1 MLTSTLLCPLGVY
14 GNSNY
19 IFWFAYAKDTRNHGK
34 NVTAATKGRGPRQLM
49 ELMRTPFIP
58 DAACLI
64 KHSHENRHGCVS
76 SPPVWSTRVLARF
89 IVPFF
94 RKRGVR
100 EACFAVLFFRL
111 LSLLSFIRYH
121 SYILEHVHHHHEKV
135 LSVCSIYS
143 HLMESTRTRFFL
155 TEADRLLGQAIP
167 TLGKNSLL
175 WEFL

>member
-1 MLTSTLLCPLGVY
+1 MPFWGIWELQLH
-14 GNSNY
+14 
-19 IFWFAYAKDTRNHGK
+19 FWFAYAKDTRNHGK

-64 KHSHENRHGCVS
+64 KHSHENRHGCLS

-94 RKRGVR
+94 RKRGSVR
-100 EACFAVLFFRL
+100 LALLFCSFGYCHYCRL
-111 LSLLSFIRYH
+111 LG
-121 SYILEHVHHHHEKV
+121 SYILEHVHHHHRKV

-143 HLMESTRTRFFL
+143 HLMESTRTRF
-155 TEADRLLGQAIP
+155 LLDG
-167 TLGKNSLL
+167 G
-175 WEFL
+175 